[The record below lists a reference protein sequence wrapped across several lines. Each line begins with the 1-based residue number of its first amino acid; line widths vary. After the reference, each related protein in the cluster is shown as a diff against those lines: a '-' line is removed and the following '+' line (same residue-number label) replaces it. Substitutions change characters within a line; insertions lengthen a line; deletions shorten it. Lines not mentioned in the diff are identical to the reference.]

1 MVFPQAD
8 FEIVPDS
15 QAAAS
20 TNDERSESISARPAN
35 PKNPDVTNVLRMLS
49 LETMDDTQPESETL
63 PTASDNDE
71 DDLNWGRHDDI
82 YSLSDQG
89 TVSHIMSNE
98 DDYDYNIQEAQDPNI
113 TPSHSAVY
121 GVGTRPLSTVQ
132 VQVHGAISAFSA
144 RSLSNT
150 ISTTADVTNTLP
162 PGPPTGIVKTPE
174 SSTSSGPAP
183 NIIKPTRASKRLG
196 RATHDQHQAEAVPCT
211 DSPGVPGPSEVTVRL
226 VLIIYLRL

>member
-8 FEIVPDS
+8 FKIVPDS

-20 TNDERSESISARPAN
+20 TNDERSESISARPAD

-71 DDLNWGRHDDI
+71 DDLNWGRHDDSNI
-82 YSLSDQG
+82 YSSDQG
-89 TVSHIMSNE
+89 TVSHIMFSE
-98 DDYDYNIQEAQDPNI
+98 DDYAYNIQEAQDPNI

-144 RSLSNT
+144 QSLSNT

-162 PGPPTGIVKTPE
+162 PGPPIVKTPE

-196 RATHDQHQAEAVPCT
+196 RATHDQQPQAEAVPCT
-211 DSPGVPGPSEVTVRL
+211 DSPGPSEVTVRL